1 MAIDILKNL
10 EIDSIKDD
18 LSAFSEIAI
27 IMRKVQSKIAQ
38 NFLKIKRPRYQKLF
52 RLVIFYF

>member
-1 MAIDILKNL
+1 MLEMSWKNHQMAIDILKNL

-38 NFLKIKRPRYQKLF
+38 NVLKIKRPRY
-52 RLVIFYF
+52 